1 MTGKTRALAF
11 AKRVTEESS
20 LRDATVRAI
29 CCCSDQ
35 VAVLYYPGGEGDC
48 IIPAGREDAFLCRV
62 ELAEVGTTSND
73 ISDRVFLTDLR
84 MDSGL
89 SFSLGTRGCLNFFFP
104 VSYIAMLRKF
114 HGDTSAL
121 HIRNS
126 GGRSNTELRAL
137 VETLTPILRQ
147 EQASAPYFI
156 DNVVLAGAHLIIERY
171 VGERSATSF
180 ERNQMSAMPLG
191 NVLFHK
197 NF

>member
-1 MTGKTRALAF
+1 MTGNTRALAF

-35 VAVLYYPGGEGDC
+35 VAILYHPGGESDF
-48 IIPAGREDAFLCRV
+48 IIPAEREEAFLCTI
-62 ELAEVGTTSND
+62 EIAEVGTTSSD
-73 ISDRVFLTDLR
+73 ISDRVFLSDLR

-89 SFSLGTRGCLNFFFP
+89 SFSFGTRGCLHFFLP
-104 VSYIAMLRKF
+104 VSYIAMLLRF

-126 GGRSNTELRAL
+126 GGRSNLEIRAL

-147 EQASAPYFI
+147 EQASAPSFI

-191 NVLFHK
+191 NMPFHK